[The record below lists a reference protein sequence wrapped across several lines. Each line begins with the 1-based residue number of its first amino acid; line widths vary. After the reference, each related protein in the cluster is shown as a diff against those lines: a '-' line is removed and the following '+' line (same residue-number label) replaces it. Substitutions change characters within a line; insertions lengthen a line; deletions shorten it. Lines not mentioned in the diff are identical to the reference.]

1 MEIKQMKKGKSI
13 RIFLIAIVALAIV
26 AVTAICVF
34 GTDGTVTRGDMNGDG
49 RVDSDD
55 AVYLL
60 RHTFLPSRYPVGQ
73 SADVN
78 GDGKVNSDDAVYLLR
93 YTFLPERYPLACDH
107 KEVTDAAKPAT
118 CTETGLTEGKHCSVC
133 GKVLVEQ
140 KVIPITHDCDEQKF
154 SIVIKNDGSSA
165 VKRMP
170 CQKCSAYSEVPYCGY
185 YVSGTSAYK
194 FGKDGR
200 RENLTNVF
208 IEFKGDTYYVVNNV
222 IVKNYYIIDGKVYN
236 FGDDGKKR
244 DAVINNVYVTIGG
257 DTYYVVNNVIV
268 KNYYIIDGKVYNFG
282 NDGKKRDT
290 VINNVYVTIE
300 GDTYYVVNNVIVK
313 NYYIIDGKVYNFGDD
328 GKKRDTVINNV
339 YVTIEGDTYY
349 VVNNVIVK
357 NYYII
362 DGKVYNF
369 GDDGKKRDTVINNVI
384 ISIEG
389 NKYYVVNNVVV
400 INSYVFDDG
409 HIYRFGSGGVMLIG
423 TEFGGYVFGNDG
435 RLTSND
441 KTIYIEIDG
450 VLYEVF
456 ENTAKKHAHNYSE
469 KIIPAT
475 CTSKGYTEHICS
487 CGSTY
492 KDNEKPM
499 TEHNYVDDVCTGC
512 GKQNR
517 TSEGLIFSLNSDRKS
532 YTLFGIGTC
541 KDTEIVIPSEY
552 DGFPVI
558 AIGDYA
564 FYGCFK
570 LTSITIPDGVTSI
583 GNYAFSGCEGL
594 TSIVIPDSVTS
605 IGGWAFECCSGLT
618 SVTIGNSVTSIG
630 GSAFSGC
637 EALTSI
643 VIPDSVTSIGKDA
656 FTGCVAL
663 ESIAVSEG
671 NTVYHSNGN
680 CLIETASR
688 TLIAGCK
695 NSVIPADG
703 SVTSIGGAAF
713 SKCTSLTSIA
723 IPDSVTVIYGGQS
736 VSLFL
741 CGAFEGCTSLTS
753 VTFGENSKLESI
765 GDMTFLGCTALT
777 NISIP
782 SSVTSIGDSS
792 FFAEGRA
799 FSGCTSLV
807 SVTFGENSKLESI
820 CNMAFEDCKSLASI
834 TIPNSVTSIGYGA
847 FENCLKVSIYMHNN
861 EYAKKYCETNNLK
874 YQILSSIL
882 HEDETGSLKWV
893 LYENG
898 LFEISG
904 NGEMPDYKDYSPWY
918 KYRGSI
924 TSVMIGD
931 GVTSIG
937 NSAFSGC
944 EGLTSITIPDSV
956 TSIGNSAF
964 SGCKDLTSITIPNS
978 VTYIGNGAFSDCSA
992 LGSIT
997 VSKGNTVYHSK
1008 DNCLIETASRTLIAG
1023 CKNSVIPTDGS
1034 VTRIGGD
1041 AFNGCTGLTSIT
1053 IPGGVTSIGDY
1064 AFYNCPNVVI
1074 YFCNN
1079 EYAKKYCE
1087 TNNLKYQILPS
1098 ILHEGESGDLKWVL
1112 YENGLLEI
1120 TGSGKMSWSYS
1131 YDSSPWYAYR
1141 DSITSVTIGDGVTS
1155 IGDYAFYECT
1165 GLTLINIPDGVMSIG
1180 NMAFYKCTGLASIT
1194 IPDGVTSI
1202 GGGAFYDCSA
1212 LESITVSE
1220 GNTVYHSN
1228 GNCLIGT
1235 ASKTLIAGC
1244 KNSVIPADG
1253 SVTSIGEYAFY
1264 GCEGLTSITIPD
1276 SVTSIGAKVFYGC
1289 VALESITVSEG
1300 NTIYHSNGD
1309 CLIETAS
1316 KTLIAGCRNSVI
1328 PADGSVTSIGEY
1340 AFYGCEG
1347 LTSVIIPDSVTSIG
1361 GWAFYYCT
1369 GLTSVTIP
1377 ESITYIDNRAFG
1389 CNDSL
1394 YVIYN
1399 NSNIAL
1405 TIGENIA
1412 KCAKVIV
1419 SKDGIVTYQ
1428 NDGIILTDD
1437 KFLFDNGKLI
1447 AYVGNLKNVTL
1458 PTDINGD
1465 PYTIH
1470 EMRGIKNIII
1480 PNGIKSIDRLAFSGC
1495 KSLTSI
1501 TIPDSVTSI
1510 GDYAFYYCTGLTSVT
1525 IGNGTTSIGYRAF
1538 SDCPNVVI
1546 YLRYNV
1552 CAKNYCESNN
1562 LKYQLLSA
1570 VLHEGKI
1577 EYLTERLM
1585 WALYENGLLEISGNG
1600 EMSNCHSTSD
1610 SPWYKYRG
1618 SITSVMIGDG
1628 VKSIGDRAFYGCE
1641 GLTSIVIPDSVTI
1654 IGMEAFSGC
1663 KGLTSITIPNG
1674 VTSIGDS
1681 AFRECNGLTSIVIPD
1696 SVTSIGNGAFSG
1708 CSGLTSIV
1716 IPDSVTSI
1724 GDNAFYGCSNLQ
1736 YSDYNG
1742 GIYLGNDKNP
1752 YMALIKG
1759 TATSGIHPD
1768 TKIIA
1773 DSAFSWCE
1781 GLTSVTIGNSVT
1793 SIGDSA
1799 FSWCEGLTS
1808 VTIGNS
1814 VTSIGDW
1821 AFSGCKGLT
1830 SVTIGNSVTS
1840 IGDHAFSGCK
1850 GLTSVTIGNSV
1861 TSIGNNAFY
1870 GCSKLTSVIIPNS
1883 VTSIGYSAFYGCS
1896 KLETIIFKGTEEQWN
1911 AIAKRTSWN
1920 GNTGNYTMVFEK

>member
-1 MEIKQMKKGKSI
+1 MKKGKSI
-13 RIFLIAIVALAIV
+13 RAFLIAVIALAIV
-26 AVTAICVF
+26 FVAAICVF
-34 GTDGTVTRGDMNGDG
+34 GADGTVIRGDMNENGK
-49 RVDSDD
+49 VDSDD

-60 RHTFLPSRYPVGQ
+60 RHTFLPNRYPVTQ

-93 YTFLPERYPLACDH
+93 HTFLPGRYPLACDH
-107 KEVTDAAKPAT
+107 KEVIDSAKLAT

-140 KVIPITHDCDEQKF
+140 KVIPITHDYDEQNA
-154 SIVIKNDGSSA
+154 SIIIENDGSSA
-165 VKRMP
+165 VKRTH
-170 CQKCSAYSEVPYCGY
+170 CKKCSAYSEIPYSGY
-185 YVSGTSAYK
+185 YVSGMSAYK
-194 FGKDGR
+194 FGEDGR

-208 IEFKGDTYYVVNNV
+208 IEFAGNTYYVVNNV
-222 IVKNYYIIDGKVYN
+222 IVTNYYIIDGKVYD
-236 FGDDGKKR
+236 FGD
-244 DAVINNVYVTIGG
+244 
-257 DTYYVVNNVIV
+257 
-268 KNYYIIDGKVYNFG
+268 
-282 NDGKKRDT
+282 DGKKRDT
-290 VINNVYVTIE
+290 VINNVYVTIG
-300 GDTYYVVNNVIVK
+300 GDTYYIVNNVVVK
-313 NYYIIDGKVYNFGDD
+313 NYYIIDGKVYDFGDD

-637 EALTSI
+637 
-643 VIPDSVTSIGKDA
+643 
-656 FTGCVAL
+656 VAL

-736 VSLFL
+736 VSLF

-820 CNMAFEDCKSLASI
+820 CNRAFEDCKSLASI

-992 LGSIT
+992 LESIT

-1008 DNCLIETASRTLIAG
+1008 DSCLIETASRTLIAG
-1023 CKNSVIPTDGS
+1023 CKNSVIPTDDS
-1034 VTRIGGD
+1034 VTSIGGD

-1053 IPGGVTSIGDY
+1053 IPGGVTSIGND

-1131 YDSSPWYAYR
+1131 YNSSPWYAYR
-1141 DSITSVTIGDGVTS
+1141 DSITSIMIGDGVTS
-1155 IGDYAFYECT
+1155 IGYYAFFECT
-1165 GLTLINIPDGVMSIG
+1165 GLTSITIPDSVTSIG
-1180 NMAFYKCTGLASIT
+1180 NYAFSGCKGLTSIT

-1202 GGGAFYDCSA
+1202 GGAFFDCSA
-1212 LESITVSE
+1212 LESITVSK

-1228 GNCLIGT
+1228 GNCLIKT

-1244 KNSVIPADG
+1244 KNSVIPVDG
-1253 SVTSIGEYAFY
+1253 SVTSIGDYAFEY
-1264 GCEGLTSITIPD
+1264 CSGLTSITIPNGVTSIGGSAFSGCKGLVSIIIPD
-1276 SVTSIGAKVFYGC
+1276 GVTSIGYSAFEGCSKLTSVTIGNSVTSIGKEAFTGC

-1300 NTIYHSNGD
+1300 NTVYHSNGD

-1328 PADGSVTSIGEY
+1328 PADGSVTSIGDY
-1340 AFYGCEG
+1340 AFSGCEG
-1347 LTSVIIPDSVTSIG
+1347 LTSIVIPDSVTSIG
-1361 GWAFYYCT
+1361 DYAFEYCS
-1369 GLTSVTIP
+1369 GLTSITIP
-1377 ESITYIDNRAFG
+1377 ESITYIDNRAFSG
-1389 CNDSL
+1389 NDSL

-1412 KCAKVIV
+1412 KWAKVIV
-1419 SKDGIVTYQ
+1419 SKVGIVTYQ

-1465 PYTIH
+1465 PYTIY

-1480 PNGIKSIDRLAFSGC
+1480 PNGIKSIDGLAFFGC

-1510 GDYAFYYCTGLTSVT
+1510 GDWAFSGCKGLTSITIPDSVT
-1525 IGNGTTSIGYRAF
+1525 YIGDGAF
-1538 SDCPNVVI
+1538 YGCPDVVI

-1552 CAKNYCESNN
+1552 CAKNYCESEN

-1570 VLHEGKI
+1570 VLHEGK
-1577 EYLTERLM
+1577 TERLM

-1600 EMSNCHSTSD
+1600 EIWDYTDYSQ
-1610 SPWYKYRG
+1610 WYKYRG

-1628 VKSIGDRAFYGCE
+1628 VTSIGNRAFYGCE

-1674 VTSIGDS
+1674 VTSIGN
-1681 AFRECNGLTSIVIPD
+1681 R
-1696 SVTSIGNGAFSG
+1696 
-1708 CSGLTSIV
+1708 
-1716 IPDSVTSI
+1716 
-1724 GDNAFYGCSNLQ
+1724 
-1736 YSDYNG
+1736 
-1742 GIYLGNDKNP
+1742 
-1752 YMALIKG
+1752 
-1759 TATSGIHPD
+1759 
-1768 TKIIA
+1768 
-1773 DSAFSWCE
+1773 
-1781 GLTSVTIGNSVT
+1781 
-1793 SIGDSA
+1793 
-1799 FSWCEGLTS
+1799 
-1808 VTIGNS
+1808 
-1814 VTSIGDW
+1814 
-1821 AFSGCKGLT
+1821 
-1830 SVTIGNSVTS
+1830 
-1840 IGDHAFSGCK
+1840 
-1850 GLTSVTIGNSV
+1850 
-1861 TSIGNNAFY
+1861 
-1870 GCSKLTSVIIPNS
+1870 
-1883 VTSIGYSAFYGCS
+1883 AFYGCS

>member
-1 MEIKQMKKGKSI
+1 MKKGKSI

-475 CTSKGYTEHICS
+475 CTSKGYTEYICS

-713 SKCTSLTSIA
+713 FKCTSLTSIA

-992 LGSIT
+992 LESIT

-1008 DNCLIETASRTLIAG
+1008 DSCLIETASRTLIAG
-1023 CKNSVIPTDGS
+1023 CKNSVIPTDDS
-1034 VTRIGGD
+1034 VTSIGGD

-1053 IPGGVTSIGDY
+1053 IPGGVTSIGND

-1131 YDSSPWYAYR
+1131 YNSSPWYAYR
-1141 DSITSVTIGDGVTS
+1141 DSITSIMIGDGVTS
-1155 IGDYAFYECT
+1155 IGYYAFFECT
-1165 GLTLINIPDGVMSIG
+1165 GLTSITIPDSVTSIG
-1180 NMAFYKCTGLASIT
+1180 YYAFSGCKGLTSIT

-1202 GGGAFYDCSA
+1202 GGAFFDCSA
-1212 LESITVSE
+1212 LESITVSK

-1228 GNCLIGT
+1228 GNCLIKT

-1244 KNSVIPADG
+1244 KNSVIPVDG
-1253 SVTSIGEYAFY
+1253 SVTSIGDWAFS
-1264 GCEGLTSITIPD
+1264 GCKGLTSITIPNGVTSIGGSAFSGCKGLVSIIIPD
-1276 SVTSIGAKVFYGC
+1276 GVTSIGYSAFEGCSKLTSVTIGNSVTSIGKEAFTGC

-1300 NTIYHSNGD
+1300 NTVYHSNGD

-1328 PADGSVTSIGEY
+1328 PADGSVTSIGDY
-1340 AFYGCEG
+1340 AFSGCEG
-1347 LTSVIIPDSVTSIG
+1347 LTSIVIPDSVTSIG
-1361 GWAFYYCT
+1361 DYAFEYCS
-1369 GLTSVTIP
+1369 GLTSITIP
-1377 ESITYIDNRAFG
+1377 ESITYIDNRAFSG
-1389 CNDSL
+1389 NDSL

-1412 KCAKVIV
+1412 KWAKVIV

-1465 PYTIH
+1465 PYTIY

-1480 PNGIKSIDRLAFSGC
+1480 PNGIKSIDGLAFFGC

-1510 GDYAFYYCTGLTSVT
+1510 GGWAFSGCKGLTSITIPDSVT
-1525 IGNGTTSIGYRAF
+1525 YIGDGAF
-1538 SDCPNVVI
+1538 YGCPDVVI

-1552 CAKNYCESNN
+1552 CAKNYCESEN

-1570 VLHEGKI
+1570 VLHEGK
-1577 EYLTERLM
+1577 TERLM

-1600 EMSNCHSTSD
+1600 EIWDYTDYSQ
-1610 SPWYKYRG
+1610 WYKYRG

-1628 VKSIGDRAFYGCE
+1628 VTSIGNRAFYGCE
-1641 GLTSIVIPDSVTI
+1641 
-1654 IGMEAFSGC
+1654 
-1663 KGLTSITIPNG
+1663 
-1674 VTSIGDS
+1674 
-1681 AFRECNGLTSIVIPD
+1681 
-1696 SVTSIGNGAFSG
+1696 
-1708 CSGLTSIV
+1708 GLTSIV

-1793 SIGDSA
+1793 SIGD
-1799 FSWCEGLTS
+1799 
-1808 VTIGNS
+1808 
-1814 VTSIGDW
+1814 
-1821 AFSGCKGLT
+1821 
-1830 SVTIGNSVTS
+1830 
-1840 IGDHAFSGCK
+1840 HAFS
-1850 GLTSVTIGNSV
+1850 
-1861 TSIGNNAFY
+1861 

>member
-1 MEIKQMKKGKSI
+1 MKKGKSI

-339 YVTIEGDTYY
+339 YVTIEGYTYY

-475 CTSKGYTEHICS
+475 CTSKGYTEYICS

-713 SKCTSLTSIA
+713 FKCTSLTSIA

-992 LGSIT
+992 LESIT

-1008 DNCLIETASRTLIAG
+1008 DSCLIETASRTLIAG
-1023 CKNSVIPTDGS
+1023 CKNSVIPTDDS
-1034 VTRIGGD
+1034 VTSIGGD

-1053 IPGGVTSIGDY
+1053 IPGGVTSIGND

-1131 YDSSPWYAYR
+1131 YNSSPWYAYR
-1141 DSITSVTIGDGVTS
+1141 DSITSIMIGDGVTS
-1155 IGDYAFYECT
+1155 IGYYAFFECT
-1165 GLTLINIPDGVMSIG
+1165 GLTSITIPDSVTSIG
-1180 NMAFYKCTGLASIT
+1180 YYAFSGCKGLTSIT

-1202 GGGAFYDCSA
+1202 GGAFFDCSA
-1212 LESITVSE
+1212 LESITVSK

-1228 GNCLIGT
+1228 GNCLIKT

-1244 KNSVIPADG
+1244 KNSVIPVDG
-1253 SVTSIGEYAFY
+1253 SVTSIGDWAFS
-1264 GCEGLTSITIPD
+1264 GCKGLTSITIPNGVTSIGGSAFSGCKGLVSIIIPD
-1276 SVTSIGAKVFYGC
+1276 GVTSIGYSAFEGCSKLTSVTIGNSVTSIGKEAFTGC

-1300 NTIYHSNGD
+1300 NTVYHSNGD

-1328 PADGSVTSIGEY
+1328 PADGSVTSIGDY
-1340 AFYGCEG
+1340 AFSGCEG
-1347 LTSVIIPDSVTSIG
+1347 LTSIVIPDSVTSIG
-1361 GWAFYYCT
+1361 DYAFEYCS
-1369 GLTSVTIP
+1369 GLTSITIP
-1377 ESITYIDNRAFG
+1377 ESITYIDNRAFSG
-1389 CNDSL
+1389 NDSL

-1412 KCAKVIV
+1412 KWAKVIV

-1465 PYTIH
+1465 PYTIY

-1480 PNGIKSIDRLAFSGC
+1480 PNGIKSIDGLAFFGC

-1510 GDYAFYYCTGLTSVT
+1510 GGWAFSGCKGLTSITIPDSVT
-1525 IGNGTTSIGYRAF
+1525 YIGDGAF
-1538 SDCPNVVI
+1538 YGCPDVVI

-1552 CAKNYCESNN
+1552 CAKNYCESEN

-1570 VLHEGKI
+1570 VLHEGK
-1577 EYLTERLM
+1577 TERLM

-1600 EMSNCHSTSD
+1600 EIWDYTDYSQ
-1610 SPWYKYRG
+1610 WYKYRG

-1628 VKSIGDRAFYGCE
+1628 VTSIGNRAFYGCE
-1641 GLTSIVIPDSVTI
+1641 
-1654 IGMEAFSGC
+1654 
-1663 KGLTSITIPNG
+1663 
-1674 VTSIGDS
+1674 
-1681 AFRECNGLTSIVIPD
+1681 
-1696 SVTSIGNGAFSG
+1696 
-1708 CSGLTSIV
+1708 GLTSIV

-1793 SIGDSA
+1793 SIGD
-1799 FSWCEGLTS
+1799 
-1808 VTIGNS
+1808 
-1814 VTSIGDW
+1814 
-1821 AFSGCKGLT
+1821 
-1830 SVTIGNSVTS
+1830 
-1840 IGDHAFSGCK
+1840 HAFS
-1850 GLTSVTIGNSV
+1850 
-1861 TSIGNNAFY
+1861 